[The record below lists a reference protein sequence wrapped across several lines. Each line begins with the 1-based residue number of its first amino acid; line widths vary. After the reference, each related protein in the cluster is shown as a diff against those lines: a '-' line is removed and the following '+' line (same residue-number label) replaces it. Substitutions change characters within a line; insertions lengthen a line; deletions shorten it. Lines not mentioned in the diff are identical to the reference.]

1 MRLLVATFSTALIA
15 SLVLT
20 PIVRILARRWGL
32 VDHPDKH
39 RKLHEHATPLGGGA
53 AVLMA
58 FLVAVAVV
66 LIFSDSQRSQIAEN
80 ASFFV
85 GLISASILICVI
97 GLVDDRFGLRGR
109 QKLAGQVVAAG
120 IVAASGLMIDKLQVF
135 GFTLELGPLAVP
147 FTVFFILGAINALNF
162 IDGLDGLATSVG
174 IVLSVAIAVMATLA
188 GHPVEAFLA
197 LAVAG
202 ALIGFLFYNSP
213 PASIFLGDAG
223 SMLIGLVLGALA
235 IRASLKG
242 PATIVLAAPMAIW
255 AIPIFD
261 VTMAILRRRLT
272 GRSIYT
278 TDHGHLHHALQQYGF
293 SNRKTV
299 LIVGLL
305 ATVTAAG
312 AALSVYMNNELMA
325 YAAIIAVCAVLVAAR
340 IFGHQECSLLFRRL
354 KELGLSLMP
363 RLKKDRHAPIQLST
377 RFRGNREWEEL
388 WETLKTY
395 AERFDLTMVDLNV
408 SLPSIGEEFH
418 ASWRRPTPLDEES
431 PWQSVIPLVARQV
444 TVGRIRIA
452 GASRGGRVC
461 SWMSELIAGL
471 EPFETQ
477 IQDLMQEE
485 DSRFSPDFDLAGSAD
500 SSPAEN
506 PELTALDSDTAVSLL
521 GTSKQG
527 EARI

>member
-1 MRLLVATFSTALIA
+1 M
-15 SLVLT
+15 
-20 PIVRILARRWGL
+20 
-32 VDHPDKH
+32 
-39 RKLHEHATPLGGGA
+39 
-53 AVLMA
+53 
-58 FLVAVAVV
+58 
-66 LIFSDSQRSQIAEN
+66 
-80 ASFFV
+80 
-85 GLISASILICVI
+85 
-97 GLVDDRFGLRGR
+97 
-109 QKLAGQVVAAG
+109 
-120 IVAASGLMIDKLQVF
+120 
-135 GFTLELGPLAVP
+135 
-147 FTVFFILGAINALNF
+147 
-162 IDGLDGLATSVG
+162 
-174 IVLSVAIAVMATLA
+174 
-188 GHPVEAFLA
+188 
-197 LAVAG
+197 
-202 ALIGFLFYNSP
+202 
-213 PASIFLGDAG
+213 
-223 SMLIGLVLGALA
+223 
-235 IRASLKG
+235 
-242 PATIVLAAPMAIW
+242 
-255 AIPIFD
+255 
-261 VTMAILRRRLT
+261 
-272 GRSIYT
+272 
-278 TDHGHLHHALQQYGF
+278 
-293 SNRKTV
+293 

-325 YAAIIAVCAVLVAAR
+325 YAAIIAVCAVLVVAR

-354 KELGLSLMP
+354 KELGLSLVP

-418 ASWRRPTPLDEES
+418 ASWRRPIPLDEES
-431 PWQSVIPLVARQV
+431 PWQSVIPLVARQM